1 MNWRVNKRITL
12 WSTYQQGWNI
22 GGPRQVAIQPLMR
35 GLEKRVTTLTIV
47 EIWYLAVWFVPMQKR
62 GQSIFKSKKWGG
74 NLSFDYLKER
84 LKDALTG
91 QLRCSSPAPTDSLH
105 LVAWLTL
112 ALFIN
117 DSTRINPKFLSF
129 QSFYKSLKVFPIEI
143 KDGILFPLYSIHQA
157 KSAKQP
163 FKTTWDHQYCKHSTE
178 TQ

>member
-1 MNWRVNKRITL
+1 MKHIPTRVEHWWTPSSCDSASYERSWKEGDNA
-12 WSTYQQGWNI
+12 YD
-22 GGPRQVAIQPLMR
+22 R
-35 GLEKRVTTLTIV
+35 GDLVSCRMIRSNAEKRPI
-47 EIWYLAVWFVPMQKR
+47 YLKQKV
-62 GQSIFKSKKWGG
+62 GW

-163 FKTTWDHQYCKHSTE
+163 FKTTWDHQYCKNSTE